1 MEFKMD
7 KEEIISVVKD
17 YVENKCY
24 NDSTGHDW
32 WHIQRVYKNAML
44 INKKEKANEFIIT
57 IIALMHDLYDHKFY
71 NRNIEEKLEET
82 LKELEIYEY
91 ISKNDIENIIYSC
104 TNLGFSANMDEQKEL
119 SIEGK
124 IVQDADRLDA
134 IGAIGIARTFA
145 YGGKSGKA
153 IYNPNNNELVNEEE
167 YKKKGSKTS
176 ISHFYDKLLKIKD
189 LMNTDTAK
197 IIAQERHQY
206 LENFLQEFID
216 EWNGKK

>member
-1 MEFKMD
+1 MN
-7 KEEIISVVKD
+7 KEEIISVVKK
-17 YVENKCY
+17 YVKDKCY

-32 WHIQRVYKNAML
+32 WHIQRVYNNAML
-44 INKKEKANEFIIT
+44 INKKENADEFIIT
-57 IIALMHDLYDHKFY
+57 IIVLMHDLYDHKFY
-71 NRNIEEKLEET
+71 NGNIEGKLEET
-82 LKELEIYEY
+82 LKELQIYNY

-104 TNLGFSANMDEQKEL
+104 ANLGFSANISKQKEL

-124 IVQDADRLDA
+124 VAQDADRLDA

-145 YGGKSGKA
+145 YGGKKGNP
-153 IYNPNNNELVNEEE
+153 IYDSNNNGLVNEEE
-167 YKKKGSKTS
+167 YKQKGSKTS

-197 IIAQERHQY
+197 IIAQERHKY
-206 LENFLQEFID
+206 LEDFLQEFFD